1 MRYIQR
7 VYNHFRAYHFTII
20 SNILK
25 YNKYGYI
32 FASLHFA
39 KVLIARRAT
48 TFAKVLV
55 ARRTT
60 TFGKVDYSD
69 YQLFFVL
76 CYVRVFCKRPLANR
90 PCGSHLPIPLAPNQ
104 NYSYLCPLILTNTKN
119 ENII

>member
-48 TFAKVLV
+48 TFGKVLID
-55 ARRTT
+55 RRAT
-60 TFGKVDYSD
+60 TFAKVDYFD
-69 YQLFFVL
+69 YPSLL
-76 CYVRVFCKRPLANR
+76 EYVV
-90 PCGSHLPIPLAPNQ
+90 
-104 NYSYLCPLILTNTKN
+104 
-119 ENII
+119 